1 MPTVTVTSWRRSSTL
16 RALRDFFRR
25 RQPEERPTRTIT
37 ITSWRR
43 PFYLRQVIESLR
55 QNDTTGYTLYV
66 ALEPGGLPETL
77 NVARSA
83 AEFVDTRILVNSRNL
98 GVRENPFNLLTYVF
112 EHEGSQGN
120 VYLEEDTVVSADALR
135 LVNWYFEK
143 VDKSNLMSLHL
154 FNYESDS
161 EKLHDLFVGKEFNS
175 LGIAMTREQW
185 GRWYRSYWHD
195 DVTTKKV
202 FPDLIGW
209 DWAMRAVLA
218 LHEDLATLTPRCVR
232 SNHIGREGGV
242 HCTPEFHD
250 ERFASLRIN
259 EDPDVSHYR
268 IEPLARISHR
278 LATRPGEICGL
289 DPGEFAKP
297 PLG

>member
-16 RALRDFFRR
+16 HALRDFFRR
-25 RQPEERPTRTIT
+25 RQSEGRPTRTIT

-66 ALEPGGLPETL
+66 ALEPDGLPETL

-83 AEFVDTRILVNSRNL
+83 AEFVDTRILVNSKQL

-120 VYLEEDTVVSADALR
+120 VYLEEDTVVAADALR
-135 LVNWYFEK
+135 LANWYFEK
-143 VDKSNLMSLHL
+143 VDKSNLLSLHL
-154 FNYESDS
+154 CHYESDS
-161 EKLHDLFVGKEFNS
+161 EKVRDLFVGKEFNS
-175 LGIAMTREQW
+175 LGIVMTRQQW
-185 GRWYRSYWHD
+185 ERWYRTYWHD
-195 DVTTKKV
+195 DVITKKV

-218 LHEDLATLTPRCVR
+218 LHEGLGTLMPRCVR

-250 ERFASLRIN
+250 ERFASLRMN

-268 IEPLARISHR
+268 IEPPH
-278 LATRPGEICGL
+278 PGADADRRRRDPGVGSAGL
-289 DPGEFAKP
+289 DQPR
-297 PLG
+297 